1 MDISDKSNN
10 AFAELLGAKLLSAAG
25 DVSTAS
31 ALSGKKAVALYFS
44 AHWCPPCRGFTPQ
57 LAKWYTDNLKAKGL
71 EVVFVSSD
79 KDEAAFADYFKE
91 QPWLALPFGERGLKA
106 KLSKKYKVQG
116 IPTLVILDGET
127 GATITTDGR
136 SAVADDPTGASLPW
150 KPPTIWEA
158 LGTEFLSGPDGDTV
172 EIDELKGEGKV
183 LGLYFSAH
191 WCPPCRQ
198 FTPMLVDAYKK
209 HLKAKQLE
217 VIFVSS
223 DKSPQEFHEYYSTM
237 PWLAIPQGDK
247 RKEALSK
254 RFGVRGI
261 PSFVLIDA
269 ATGETI
275 SDNARGAVSSDPEGA
290 NFPWR
295 PKPLVDMCAEGP
307 EGINDETA
315 LCVML
320 EGCDEATTAKAKAVL
335 EPIAEKSKA
344 AGKELLFFYAPKDA
358 EPAPQIRKL
367 TKLGAA
373 TNTPQMVLLDIPDE
387 GGYYVSPATEVT
399 SETVNGFLEAYAAGA
414 LERKQLS

>member
-1 MDISDKSNN
+1 MS
-10 AFAELLGAKLLSAAG
+10 AFVDLLGSKLVSSTG
-25 DVSTAS
+25 DVSTS
-31 ALSGKKAVALYFS
+31 DALSGKKAVALYFS

-57 LAKWYTDNLKAKGL
+57 LAKWYTNNLKAAGL

-79 KDEAAFADYFKE
+79 KGPSEFDSYFKE
-91 QPWLALPFGERGLKA
+91 QPWLALPFDDRALKA
-106 KLSKKYKVQG
+106 KLSKKFKVNG
-116 IPTLVILDGET
+116 IPSLVILDGAT
-127 GATITTDGR
+127 GETITTDGR
-136 SAVADDPTGASLPW
+136 EAVSEDPTGKNLPW

-158 LGTEFLSGPDGDTV
+158 LGDEFLSGPDGDTV
-172 EIDELKGEGKV
+172 ELSDLKGDGKV
-183 LGLYFSAH
+183 IGLYFSAH

-209 HLKAKQLE
+209 HLKAKNLE

-223 DKSPQEFHEYYSTM
+223 DKSPQEFAEYYGTM

-269 ATGETI
+269 NTGETI
-275 SDNARGAVSSDPEGA
+275 SDNARGSVSNDPEGA

-307 EGINDETA
+307 EGINEETA

-320 EGCDEATTAKAKAVL
+320 EGCDEKTTAAAKAVL

-344 AGKELLFFYAPKDA
+344 AGKEMLFFYAPKDA

-367 TKLGAA
+367 TKLGDA
-373 TNTPQMVLLDIPDE
+373 TSADGMPQMVLLDIPDD
-387 GGYYVSPATEVT
+387 GGFYVSPATEVT
-399 SETVNGFLEAYAAGA
+399 AETVNGFLEAYGAGA